1 MLERVDEESSRAP
14 TCSCALPPG
23 PPVEAQAASNAM
35 DITSPAA
42 QPAPDDHLEITHL
55 RLSGAPSTRLG
66 PSLRCGL
73 LGLLLDE
80 STKVRRQGKHV
91 PVRPV

>member
-1 MLERVDEESSRAP
+1 MPERVDEESSRPP
-14 TCSCALPPG
+14 TSWALPRG

-35 DITSPAA
+35 DTTSAAA

-66 PSLRCGL
+66 PSLRRGL

-80 STKVRRQGKHV
+80 STKLRRQGKHV